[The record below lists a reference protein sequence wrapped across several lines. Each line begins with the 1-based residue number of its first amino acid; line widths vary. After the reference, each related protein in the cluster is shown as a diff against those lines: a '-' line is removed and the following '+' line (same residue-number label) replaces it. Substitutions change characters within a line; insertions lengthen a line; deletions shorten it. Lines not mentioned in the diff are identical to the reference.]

1 MAERPG
7 WFGLSAQL
15 LHFLRTVGAD
25 RAEDGKFLI
34 GGLVV
39 TGLGGEDVVL
49 DAEAVY
55 FVGGQPH
62 GLASGLAGT
71 SYGMSVMVI

>member
-7 WFGLSAQL
+7 WFGLSSQL
-15 LHFLRTVGAD
+15 LHFLWTVGAD
-25 RAEDGKFLI
+25 RDEDGKFLV
-34 GGLVV
+34 GGMVAA
-39 TGLGGEDVVL
+39 GLGGGDIVL
-49 DAEAVY
+49 GAEAVY
-55 FVGGQPH
+55 FVGGQPR